1 MSEYNHNAGSP
12 GDSRRSGGNGSS
24 GHSGSGSPHS
34 RETDITSTMFGGLID
49 FAGLFP
55 PAKLDMRPA
64 LERFAEHLRSP
75 HSWMLG
81 RFVVPVSRLGEFRKS
96 SVGLLP
102 TLTKDSDLDADQPWL
117 ISAVIDGD
125 LEENL
130 DAVFAFNHE
139 HTQPRN
145 GMALIDAI
153 EIKVPVGGSSD
164 ASGPNAPQGAD
175 FIDACLETM
184 PEEVYPF
191 FEIPIMPMVSSPG
204 LVTTNTPDVRG
215 MVAALAGADAGAKVR
230 TGGVTPEAF
239 PHPELLAE
247 FLTLCAAADV
257 PFKATAGLHHAVRAS
272 YPLTYEPGCPKNVMH
287 GFLNLFIAAAL
298 VRTHRCDTQVA
309 LAVLEETDPTAFR
322 FSDTLVNW
330 REYVLSDAQI
340 AQSRETFALSY
351 GSCSFHEPVDEL
363 QRLGILSPPPHAA

>member
-1 MSEYNHNAGSP
+1 MPRNEHNS
-12 GDSRRSGGNGSS
+12 DSRGDPGRSSANGSGGYPGP
-24 GHSGSGSPHS
+24 GSPHS
-34 RETDITSTMFGGLID
+34 RETDIASTMFGGLID
-49 FAGLFP
+49 YAGLFP

-64 LERFAEHLRSP
+64 LEKFAEHLRSP

-81 RFVVPVSRLGEFRKS
+81 RFVLPVSRLAEFRKA

-102 TLTKDSDLDADQPWL
+102 ALNADSDLDADQPWL
-117 ISAVIDGD
+117 ISAIIDGD
-125 LEENL
+125 LDENL
-130 DAVFAFNHE
+130 DAIFAFNHE

-153 EIKVPVGGSSD
+153 EIKVPIGGAP
-164 ASGPNAPQGAD
+164 ASPGLSQPSALQGAD
-175 FIDACLETM
+175 FIDACLEAM

-191 FEIPIMPMVSSPG
+191 FEIPITPAPG
-204 LVTTNTPDVRG
+204 STTRPDVRG

-230 TGGVTPEAF
+230 TGGVTPDAF

-257 PFKATAGLHHAVRAS
+257 PFKATAGLHHAVRAA
-272 YPLTYEPGCPKNVMH
+272 YPLTYEPGCPKGIMH
-287 GFLNLFIAAAL
+287 GFLNVFVAAAL
-298 VRTHRCDTQVA
+298 VRTHRCDTNVA
-309 LAVLEETDPTAFR
+309 CAVLQETDPTAFR

-351 GSCSFHEPVDEL
+351 GSCSFSEPVDEL